1 MELLDGVQ
9 NALALK
15 HVPDVA
21 PRQDWFAGPEGRRAD
36 KVRRRVL
43 YSLLVCFIVCVACIV
58 SWHAQT
64 ILHCP
69 VCAQEPCMSS
79 F

>member
-15 HVPDVA
+15 HVPDVT

-36 KVRRRVL
+36 KVLPSSCLRTRFL
-43 YSLLVCFIVCVACIV
+43 HFICLQRC
-58 SWHAQT
+58 
-64 ILHCP
+64 LHTHTH
-69 VCAQEPCMSS
+69 
-79 F
+79 FI